1 MKKNVNVFIGVVLCA
16 VLCGVFVWLST
27 ASEEDTWKPNEIY
40 NEVHAAGPYS
50 SSYTT
55 ANFSAPSTNGGV
67 ALTLSSS
74 PMMRHSGA
82 SFYAGASYAPVASS
96 PLASSPMGGVSG
108 AGLYTTSS
116 AELKSFGGGGN
127 GGAAMGGASSAASRS
142 VSTGQS
148 FGGLAVASSPIS
160 YSTGRRGGMN
170 TSDAN
175 TAMMAEDPA
184 LAVASASSFGYDA
197 AASYF
202 NFGTADQYNA
212 MYGGGNGRSNVRGRQ
227 NGAPTVGGNDW
238 WFWLDQWVKTNG
250 AAYGQGTQG
259 EDGYYDG
266 GYLLDKEQIEQAYQ
280 DFLSGWTAGMGE
292 PPTPEQWWDW
302 YYNYMCANGGEYWY
316 NGHRYFWTP
325 VGDIVPLLLLALLYI
340 GFIAFKSI
348 RLRTVKE

>member
-40 NEVHAAGPYS
+40 NEVHAAGSYS

-82 SFYAGASYAPVASS
+82 SFYAGASYAPTASS
-96 PLASSPMGGVSG
+96 PFVSSPMGGASG

-227 NGAPTVGGNDW
+227 NGAPTMGGDNW
-238 WFWLDQWVKTNG
+238 WFWLESWLLNPGHNG
-250 AAYGQGTQG
+250 SSYYG
-259 EDGYYDG
+259 EDGYYFDDNTLHG
-266 GYLLDKEQIEQAYQ
+266 VYN
-280 DFLSGWTAGMGE
+280 DFLANYWNSGMGE
-292 PPTPEQWWDW
+292 APSYEQWKAW
-302 YYNYMCANGGEYWY
+302 YLEAMNNENGYYTY
-316 NGHRYFWTP
+316 NGNNYYWGTLAP
-325 VGDIVPLLLLALLYI
+325 VGDIVPLLLMALLYI
-340 GFIAFKSI
+340 AFIAFKSI
-348 RLRTVKE
+348 RLRIVKE

>member
-40 NEVHAAGPYS
+40 NEVHAAGSYS

-82 SFYAGASYAPVASS
+82 SFYAGASYAPTASS
-96 PLASSPMGGVSG
+96 PFVSSPMGGASG

-184 LAVASASSFGYDA
+184 LAVASAAGLSYGYSAFD
-197 AASYF
+197 
-202 NFGTADQYNA
+202 NTTTTAYAQYTG
-212 MYGGGNGRSNVRGRQ
+212 MYGSSAPSGIRGRQ
-227 NGAPTVGGNDW
+227 NAQGFNDSWWVWFDTWVTQYGG
-238 WFWLDQWVKTNG
+238 
-250 AAYGQGTQG
+250 AYGNTT
-259 EDGYYDG
+259 DGYTFDRGKLEEVYNAFIS
-266 GYLLDKEQIEQAYQ
+266 GYWN
-280 DFLSGWTAGMGE
+280 SGMGE
-292 PPTPEQWWDW
+292 APDFNEWVDW
-302 YYNYMCANGGEYWY
+302 YLSAVSNENGYYTYNNH
-316 NGHRYFWTP
+316 NYFWTP

-340 GFIAFKSI
+340 AFIAFKSI

>member
-82 SFYAGASYAPVASS
+82 SFYAGASYAPTASS
-96 PLASSPMGGVSG
+96 PFVSSPMGGASG

-184 LAVASASSFGYDA
+184 LAVASAAGFSYGYSAFD
-197 AASYF
+197 
-202 NFGTADQYNA
+202 NTTTTAYAQYA
-212 MYGGGNGRSNVRGRQ
+212 GMYGSSAPSGIRGRQ
-227 NGAPTVGGNDW
+227 NTSGIENSWWNWLNSWLAGGNGPT
-238 WFWLDQWVKTNG
+238 Q
-250 AAYGQGTQG
+250 AA
-259 EDGYYDG
+259 DGNWYFNDETVADAYAQFCEYYFN
-266 GYLLDKEQIEQAYQ
+266 Q
-280 DFLSGWTAGMGE
+280 GMGN
-292 PPTPEQWWDW
+292 PPKYEDFVEWLKNGILGGGKFEENGIFWDPV
-302 YYNYMCANGGEYWY
+302 
-316 NGHRYFWTP
+316 P

-340 GFIAFKSI
+340 GFVAFKSI
-348 RLRTVKE
+348 RMRVVKRID